1 MRPTLPPCPA
11 YLLITPTVSCALASN
26 PRPGAF
32 PGWREHC
39 GWPGGRWVPGRT
51 GRWHRG
57 GMQPRCVTFP
67 RLLACCVG
75 PTAFLGALLRL
86 LSSLQRA
93 WMWLP
98 PSHRSP
104 PSHPTTTGAHSTR
117 CVCVCAVCV
126 GWRGVGW
133 DGVGVGVG
141 RSGAAEVIWLCSPPY
156 DDAPASAL
164 RGPINVRLRTS
175 TCATLCLLDV
185 FTLCLRGLRHPLPAW
200 HVAECCLHATRH
212 PLPPAQLTPSSASTT
227 TCATPA
233 SCPLPSVQFAG
244 CVGRAFC
251 ALC

>member
-1 MRPTLPPCPA
+1 MVGQVAGGCQGGRGGGTGAACSHGA
-11 YLLITPTVSCALASN
+11 SRSRGCSHAALAPLPSSA
-26 PRPGAF
+26 RCCASS
-32 PGWREHC
+32 
-39 GWPGGRWVPGRT
+39 
-51 GRWHRG
+51 
-57 GMQPRCVTFP
+57 PRC
-67 RLLACCVG
+67 RG
-75 PTAFLGALLRL
+75 PGCGCRHHTGPHLHTQR
-86 LSSLQRA
+86 QRA
-93 WMWLP
+93 RIQP
-98 PSHRSP
+98 
-104 PSHPTTTGAHSTR
+104 G
-117 CVCVCAVCV
+117 VCVCAVCV